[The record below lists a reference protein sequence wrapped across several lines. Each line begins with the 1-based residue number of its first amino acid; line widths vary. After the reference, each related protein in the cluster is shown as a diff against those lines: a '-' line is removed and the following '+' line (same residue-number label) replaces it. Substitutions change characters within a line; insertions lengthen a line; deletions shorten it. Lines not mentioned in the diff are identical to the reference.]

1 MSRFRGSTF
10 QNHKWVRE
18 KPAARQCDDV
28 YLNEGHDLNNAAQ
41 MKAVMESNGG
51 IPGLIIKYV
60 KLSEV
65 PAAKT
70 VIKWDGISALNNFQ
84 FFPELNLM
92 VLQRRLITSGP
103 ESWHHGKTFKSV
115 ASFLIR
121 SKFRSLLIHV
131 LS

>member
-18 KPAARQCDDV
+18 KPTAGQCDDV

-41 MKAVMESNGG
+41 MKAAMESNGG

-70 VIKWDGISALNNFQ
+70 VIKWDGISTLNNFRFLQ
-84 FFPELNLM
+84 NL
-92 VLQRRLITSGP
+92 I
-103 ESWHHGKTFKSV
+103 
-115 ASFLIR
+115 
-121 SKFRSLLIHV
+121 
-131 LS
+131 

>member
-41 MKAVMESNGG
+41 MKAAMESNGG

-65 PAAKT
+65 PATKT
-70 VIKWDGISALNNFQ
+70 VIKWDGISALNNFRFLQ
-84 FFPELNLM
+84 NLIWWYYNEG
-92 VLQRRLITSGP
+92 L
-103 ESWHHGKTFKSV
+103 
-115 ASFLIR
+115 
-121 SKFRSLLIHV
+121 
-131 LS
+131 

>member
-18 KPAARQCDDV
+18 KPTAGQCDDV

-41 MKAVMESNGG
+41 MKAAMESNGG

-70 VIKWDGISALNNFQ
+70 VIKWDGISALNKFQ
-84 FFPELNLM
+84 FGRKFNLM
-92 VLQRRLITSGP
+92 VLRQRLITSGP
-103 ESWHHGKTFKSV
+103 ESWHHGKTFKTV

-121 SKFRSLLIHV
+121 
-131 LS
+131 

>member
-18 KPAARQCDDV
+18 KPTATQCDNV
-28 YLNEGHDLNNAAQ
+28 YVNEGHDLNNAVQ
-41 MKAVMESNGG
+41 MKEAMESNGG
-51 IPGLIIKYV
+51 IPGVIVKYV

-65 PAAKT
+65 PAAKA
-70 VIKWDGISALNNFQ
+70 VIKWDGISALNESQ
-84 FFPELNLM
+84 FCPKFNLM

-103 ESWHHGKTFKSV
+103 ESWHHGKTFKTV
-115 ASFLIR
+115 ASFLLR